1 MNKSSLAIIAL
12 AAALTGCAT
21 RSGHG
26 VDRANLDTSVEPGAD
41 FYDYACGGWM
51 KANPLTPEYSRYGT
65 FDQLGELNREQ
76 VRDLVLGLDAS
87 TAEKGSNTQKIADL
101 YAMAEKD
108 GVKPDSGQQK
118 QSEPIFKMILKA
130 LIGRDIYDNA
140 TYFKVYNTFD
150 PIFRKAFEIINS
162 DEYDRIL
169 STGSGS

>member
-1 MNKSSLAIIAL
+1 MF
-12 AAALTGCAT
+12 
-21 RSGHG
+21 
-26 VDRANLDTSVEPGAD
+26 VPLDTTAFTKYYRDVMAKGVINRYSIRYVDGHRKEIAGKYRTD
-41 FYDYACGGWM
+41 TDY
-51 KANPLTPEYSRYGT
+51 
-65 FDQLGELNREQ
+65 
-76 VRDLVLGLDAS
+76 V
-87 TAEKGSNTQKIADL
+87 KGFEVDSAMLADL

-118 QSEPIFKMILKA
+118 QSKPIFKMILKA